1 MIEKTK
7 IKSLRPYPDNP
18 RISNLDLIK
27 ESLSEHGQYR
37 PITVNKD
44 NTILAGNHTWE
55 AMKELGHEYIY
66 INRVDVDDETAR

>member
-55 AMKELGHEYIY
+55 AMKELGH
-66 INRVDVDDETAR
+66 